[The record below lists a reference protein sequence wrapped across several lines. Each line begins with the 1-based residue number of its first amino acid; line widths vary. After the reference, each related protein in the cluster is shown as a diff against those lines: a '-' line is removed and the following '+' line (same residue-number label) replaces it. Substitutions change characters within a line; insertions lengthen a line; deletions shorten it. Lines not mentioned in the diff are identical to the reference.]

1 MYFGNLLVKQT
12 KECDGSVAGAVNSS
26 GATVSSAIKTI
37 GLEAGVSTLSSFFIM
52 VRHFVLL
59 LTVSYCF
66 LLNRTIVPKLTN
78 LSLISM

>member
-1 MYFGNLLVKQT
+1 MKQT

-66 LLNRTIVPKLTN
+66 FVSYDCAKIDQFVLVFNVMTT
-78 LSLISM
+78 